1 MRSVRLAVVAVAAL
15 VSGAAAF
22 GPMASSAG
30 PAPRVKWGPAPPFL
44 AKGARFAVM
53 SGDPMSPGEFTIRL
67 ELPAGYRIMPHF
79 HPTDEHITVL
89 SGRFLV
95 GMGDTLSRRQ
105 AMVLGPSGFVTAPAQ
120 AHHFAIAA
128 VRTVV
133 QVNGEGPFAITYVN
147 AADDPRGSGGSN

>member
-1 MRSVRLAVVAVAAL
+1 MRTVRLATVAVAAL
-15 VSGAAAF
+15 VSGAAAL
-22 GPMASSAG
+22 GHAERAAASPPG
-30 PAPRVKWGPAPPFL
+30 VKWGPAPPFL

-53 SGDPMSPGEFTIRL
+53 SGDPSQSGEFTIRL
-67 ELPAGYRIMPHF
+67 ELPAGYRIKPHF
-79 HPTDEHITVL
+79 HPTDEHVTVL

-95 GMGDTLSRRQ
+95 GMGDTLNRRQ
-105 AMVLGPSGFVTAPAQ
+105 TMALGPSGFITAPAN

-147 AADDPRGSGGSN
+147 AADDPRNATTSH